1 MTLLARFG
9 GYTIPPR
16 GTPIDQHSLATRLRR
31 AKRIAK
37 ITNRELAN
45 LLGIELMTIKRIEQ
59 NYRTTR
65 PKSVELVEM
74 WITRVEPRP
83 VEELG

>member
-16 GTPIDQHSLATRLRR
+16 GTPIDEHSLATRLRR